1 MNREINN
8 INKRVKSSCLLV
20 LILLKARILYLMS
33 VRWCGQVL
41 VKASPLSYMVKAFNE
56 SNLSMYAPKGV
67 VEADCQG
74 GSFSLTPCFFGLG
87 KAWSIY

>member
-20 LILLKARILYLMS
+20 LILLEARILYLS
-33 VRWCGQVL
+33 VWWCGQVL
-41 VKASPLSYMVKAFNE
+41 VNASHLSCMVKAFNG
-56 SNLSMYAPKGV
+56 SNSSMYAPKGV
-67 VEADCQG
+67 VEADCRG

-87 KAWSIY
+87 KAWSLY